1 MKKGFQDL
9 SSIFANKKEGQKPP
23 AYQWQD
29 LALRAIKELNIPSF
43 KRSSIF
49 KVCKNYNRND
59 IEKALDD
66 TKELCLEG
74 EKWKYFFKLISEEK
88 IK

>member
-1 MKKGFQDL
+1 MSKGFQDL
-9 SSIFANKKEGQKPP
+9 NSIFANKKEGKKPP

-29 LALRAIKELNIPSF
+29 LALRVIKELNIPSF

-74 EKWKYFFKLISEEK
+74 DKWKYFFKLISEEK
-88 IK
+88 KK